1 MYREK
6 KFRCPVYDMQ
16 MCIIVTDNYKEI
28 NKRHDLEFE
37 DIIFCHTVKGGIKIS
52 SEKELRSCIY
62 LIFNPKY
69 KFEDRYLTHG
79 VIAHECFHAT
89 NFLFMIIGAKPDIN
103 NDEPQAYLIN
113 YLVDQVEDFIK
124 PFWKQ

>member
-1 MYREK
+1 
-6 KFRCPVYDMQ
+6 
-16 MCIIVTDNYKEI
+16 MCIIISDSSKEI

-37 DIIFCHTVKGGIKIS
+37 DPVFCHTVKGGIKIPD
-52 SEKELRSCIY
+52 EEELCSCIY

-69 KFEDRYLTHG
+69 KFGSRYMTHG
-79 VIAHECFHAT
+79 SIAHECLHAT
-89 NFLFMIIGAKPDIN
+89 SFLFMTIGAEPDID

-124 PFWKQ
+124 PYWKQ